1 VKPAKTVGV
10 YDRPPPKRWPKY
22 VAIAVA
28 VVIGIIVTI
37 LMMDRA
43 NAHAS
48 VSFLERGAH
57 LGVLTLAQPD
67 GAHDAAVG
75 AAPNRS
81 RSSVV
86 FY

>member
-1 VKPAKTVGV
+1 MKPGKTVGV

-22 VAIAVA
+22 LAIAVA
-28 VVIGIIVTI
+28 VVIGIIVTV
-37 LMMDRA
+37 LMIDRA
-43 NAHAS
+43 SAEAS
-48 VSFLERGAH
+48 VIS
-57 LGVLTLAQPD
+57 LAQPD

-75 AAPNRS
+75 PAPDRS

>member
-1 VKPAKTVGV
+1 MKPAKTVGV

-22 VAIAVA
+22 LAIAVA
-28 VVIGIIVTI
+28 VVIGIIVTV

-43 NAHAS
+43 SAEAS
-48 VSFLERGAH
+48 VISL
-57 LGVLTLAQPD
+57 VQPD
-67 GAHDAAVG
+67 GAYDAAVG
-75 AAPNRS
+75 PAPDRR